1 MGQLIQWPLGV
12 AGIASPTHFHP
23 ASKVESMANG
33 SVWKVDKIPTRIAQ
47 IRAWLTTKATDGKP
61 VIQFVHCTAGCDRT
75 GEVIG
80 SYRLRYPTFRGPAS
94 DVKEM
99 YALDASEC
107 GRPPKYV

>member
-1 MGQLIQWPLGV
+1 
-12 AGIASPTHFHP
+12 
-23 ASKVESMANG
+23 MANG

-61 VIQFVHCTAGCDRT
+61 VIQFAHCTAGCDRT

-80 SYRLRYPTFRGPAS
+80 SYRLRDPPFRGPAS